1 MPADLREQD
10 YDCGGVLYMALELSD
25 AKWRLAFGDG
35 VHRRQVTIAAWAI
48 GELLEQIG
56 KAKAKWGLGAQARV
70 VSCYEAGRDGFWLH
84 RQLGLL
90 GIGNRVVDASSIEVS
105 RRARRV
111 KTDRID
117 ADGLLGKLIRYEA
130 GERGVWR
137 EVRVPSVQWED
148 LRQLQRER
156 GELLA
161 ERTRHHNRL
170 TSKLVAQGVRLPI
183 DGRFAERLEEVR
195 LFDGR
200 PLPAHLKAGLLRE
213 WERLKGVSA
222 QLKGLEAAIGEQ
234 IKASAP
240 LPATPAGPLGAVHVL
255 MGLCGIGW
263 VGATILVMEI
273 FGWRE
278 MANRRQLGSL
288 AGLVPVPYQS
298 GSQGRDQGISK
309 AGNRRVRAL
318 LIQLAWLWL
327 RYQPH
332 SKLSLWFGERF
343 GGGSKRLRRIGIVAV
358 ARRLLIDLWRFIE
371 TGTLPPGAQ
380 LKAG

>member
-1 MPADLREQD
+1 
-10 YDCGGVLYMALELSD
+10 
-25 AKWRLAFGDG
+25 
-35 VHRRQVTIAAWAI
+35 
-48 GELLEQIG
+48 
-56 KAKAKWGLGAQARV
+56 
-70 VSCYEAGRDGFWLH
+70 
-84 RQLGLL
+84 
-90 GIGNRVVDASSIEVS
+90 VDASSIEVS

-234 IKASAP
+234 INASAP
-240 LPATPAGPLGAVHVL
+240 LPTAPGEPATPAGPLGAVHTL
-255 MGLCGIGW
+255 MGLCGMGP
-263 VGATILVMEI
+263 VGATTLVMEI

-288 AGLVPVPYQS
+288 AGLVPAPYQS
-298 GSQGRDQGISK
+298 GNQGRDQGISK

-327 RYQPH
+327 RHQPH

>member
-1 MPADLREQD
+1 MPS
-10 YDCGGVLYMALELSD
+10 GG
-25 AKWRLAFGDG
+25 WP
-35 VHRRQVTIAAWAI
+35 
-48 GELLEQIG
+48 
-56 KAKAKWGLGAQARV
+56 LGMG
-70 VSCYEAGRDGFWLH
+70 C
-84 RQLGLL
+84 
-90 GIGNRVVDASSIEVS
+90 
-105 RRARRV
+105 
-111 KTDRID
+111 ID

-156 GELLA
+156 SELLG
-161 ERTRHHNRL
+161 ERTRHRNRL
-170 TSKLVAQGVRLPI
+170 SSKLIAQGVRLPI
-183 DGRFAERLEEVR
+183 DGRFAERLGEVR
-195 LFDGR
+195 LFDGQ

-213 WERLKGVSA
+213 WERLKGVGA

-240 LPATPAGPLGAVHVL
+240 QPTAPGKPAATVGLLGAVHTL
-255 MGLCGIGW
+255 MGLCGIGP
-263 VGATILVMEI
+263 VGASTLVMEI

-288 AGLVPVPYQS
+288 AGLVPAPYPS

-318 LIQLAWLWL
+318 LIELAWLWL
-327 RYQPH
+327 RYQPL
-332 SKLSLWFGERF
+332 SKLSLWFRERF
-343 GGGSKRLRRIGIVAV
+343 GGGSRRLRRIGIVAV

-371 TGTLPPGAQ
+371 TGALPQGAQ
-380 LKAG
+380 LKAS